1 MKPSC
6 VIRRAVA
13 FGSLLSLLM
22 LFGAPFFQVKV
33 YANDAQ
39 APQLSQQEANEIAVE
54 AYIYFYPLITM
65 DVTRRQVTN
74 IEPGKMLGRGPMNTF
89 TQMRTFPPAD
99 FREVVRPNFDTL
111 YSTGWLD
118 LTAEPVIVSAPDT
131 EGRYYLLPM
140 LDMWTDVFACPG
152 KRTTGTRA
160 GHFAVVPPGWK
171 GDLPKGVERINAPTA
186 YIWII
191 GRTQTNGPKDYDA
204 VHKIQNGYKITPLS
218 RWNAQQLPATV
229 KIDSTVAMKTPPLEQ
244 VNGMSAAKY
253 FPYAAELMKVH
264 PPHVNDQPIVARM
277 KRLGIEVGK
286 TFDFENVNPITK
298 KALEAAPASGLK
310 AMQAKSPTLARAVN
324 GWQMNTDTMGVYGTY
339 YLKRAVIAMVGL
351 GANLPED
358 AIYPMTLVDG
368 DGKPLN
374 GSSNY
379 VLRFPKTDLPPVEAF
394 WSVTLYDNDGFA
406 IANPMKRQAIG
417 DRDALKYNEDG
428 SLELFIQRTSPGK
441 DKESNWLP
449 APDGPFNLTMRL
461 YAPKAKA
468 LTGEWS
474 PPPVIRVK

>member
-1 MKPSC
+1 
-6 VIRRAVA
+6 
-13 FGSLLSLLM
+13 M

-191 GRTQTNGPKDYDA
+191 GRTQTNGPNDYDA

-229 KIDSTVAMKTPPLEQ
+229 KIDSTVDMKTPPLEQ

-286 TFDFENVNPITK
+286 TFDFENINPITK

-379 VLRFPKTDLPPVEAF
+379 VLRFPKTALPPVEAF

-461 YAPKAKA
+461 YAPKAHA
-468 LTGEWS
+468 LIGEWS